1 MIKIPEEPTE
11 FDFSSLLK
19 KEKKKEVQ
27 KNLKSRI
34 ELPPEPHIEV
44 PIPEFE
50 KSKIQPDNQE
60 KKFTPGEKVTV
71 SKRDLKPPKAPKK
84 IKIDGDDF
92 FVELAQSIEF
102 KRFIYKILYGKV
114 HRTEKLHGNLEE
126 KVKIGLQIF
135 RSL

>member
-27 KNLKSRI
+27 KDLELRI
-34 ELPPEPHIEV
+34 ELPPKSHLLHPISEIE
-44 PIPEFE
+44 E
-50 KSKIQPDNQE
+50 SKIQPGGRE

-71 SKRDLKPPKAPKK
+71 SKRDLKPPKSPKK

-92 FVELAQSIEF
+92 FIELAQSIEF

-114 HRTEKLHGNLEE
+114 HRTEKQHGNLDE